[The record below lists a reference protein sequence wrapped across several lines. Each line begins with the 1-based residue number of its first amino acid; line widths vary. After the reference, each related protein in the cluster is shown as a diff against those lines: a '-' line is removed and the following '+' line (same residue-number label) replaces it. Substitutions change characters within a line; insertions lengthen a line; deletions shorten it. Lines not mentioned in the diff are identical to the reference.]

1 MEQPVEKKYWHVDTV
16 LNLEIKK
23 QSQSNISTKSY
34 KKPTSKNAA
43 KSISSKCDK
52 LTKTLLI

>member
-1 MEQPVEKKYWHVDTV
+1 VDAV

-34 KKPTSKNAA
+34 KKSASKRLPKVFPANV
-43 KSISSKCDK
+43 
-52 LTKTLLI
+52 TN